1 MLQKNEVLAPERHSH
16 VVGGSSAAR
25 VLGCPASVK
34 LCQQMPPSP
43 PNKYTR
49 EGSML
54 HGAIAAVVEDTLYP
68 EDMIGFELDGV
79 VLDEE
84 LLEEKLA
91 PAVQMFDTLLDELE
105 AEFGEK
111 TKVVVEKEVHFG
123 RFIPDAFGSCD
134 VIIRCGSRVVVLD
147 WKFGSG
153 VQVAAEENAQLMFYA
168 AAAARTP
175 ELKPMFEGA
184 EEVNLVII
192 QPPSISVWQTTFPR
206 LTRFEKELKTA
217 VKKSAM
223 TNPPMKEGA
232 HCKWCSA
239 KAVCPLMN
247 GAVDRAVTTNLKEL
261 DVQTL
266 GNAYRQSILLESW
279 IKELHV
285 LLHTAMEEGI
295 DIPGLKLV
303 DKRAT
308 RKWAVE
314 DDQVVCRLKA
324 LVEEDKMFESKLKS
338 PTQMEKVL
346 KAKGEKLPDEIVK
359 KESSG
364 TTIALA
370 EDKRAPVNK
379 RANLKAKLGQLRP

>member
-1 MLQKNEVLAPERHSH
+1 MTQKNEVLAPERHSH

-25 VLGCPASVK
+25 VIHCPASVE

-43 PNKYTR
+43 PTIYTR
-49 EGSML
+49 TGSML

-91 PAVQMFDTLLDELE
+91 PAVKMFDTLLDELE
-105 AEFGEK
+105 AEFGEQAK
-111 TKVVVEKEVHFG
+111 IAVEKEVSFG
-123 RFIPDAFGSCD
+123 KFIPDAFGSCD
-134 VIIRCGSRVVVLD
+134 VILRCGSRVVVLD

-153 VQVAAEENAQLMFYA
+153 VQVQAEENAQLMFYA

-175 ELKPMFEGA
+175 ALKHLFKGA
-184 EEVNLVII
+184 EDIDLVII
-192 QPPSISVWQTTFPR
+192 QPPGISVWQTTFPR
-206 LTRFEKELKTA
+206 LTRFEKELKAA
-217 VKKSAM
+217 VKKSTM
-223 TNPPMKEGA
+223 KNPPMTEGA
-232 HCKWCSA
+232 HCKWCPA

-247 GAVDRAVTTNLKEL
+247 GAVDRALAANLKEL
-261 DVQTL
+261 DVQKL

-279 IKELHV
+279 IKELHT

-314 DDQVVCRLKA
+314 DDQVVCRLES
-324 LVEEDKMFESKLKS
+324 LVEEAKMFESKLKS
-338 PTQMEKVL
+338 PAQMEKVL
-346 KAKGEKLPDEIVK
+346 KAKGEKLPGEIVK

-370 EDKRAPVNK
+370 EDKREAVNK
-379 RANLKAKLGQLRP
+379 RANLKAKLSQLRP